1 MVALRVIVHTPYER
15 VALAIPSTLY
25 PSEATFFVQFLLQ
38 QHHSL
43 DPIDTDTPQYV
54 DVVSSSPWQLAHLT
68 NGVLKEDRTLFDN
81 GIRDGDVLLFE
92 RDMATEPVT
101 HSAITDSPHSLDD
114 KERLNELQQSSRR
127 LSLITIGIWVLG
139 LSLIH
144 I

>member
-68 NGVLKEDRTLFDN
+68 NGVLK
-81 GIRDGDVLLFE
+81 
-92 RDMATEPVT
+92 
-101 HSAITDSPHSLDD
+101 
-114 KERLNELQQSSRR
+114 
-127 LSLITIGIWVLG
+127 LSLITAYAMAMFSFLNGTWRLNQ
-139 LSLIH
+139 LPTPPSQTAPTHWTTKNALTNFNNPAAD
-144 I
+144 